1 MARDVYYDFHMHTIL
16 SDGALSA
23 VELIRRCAVNGCA
36 GMVIADHSG
45 PGTLARFI
53 NENGADCALAREF
66 WDIEAFAGVELTHV
80 PAPSI
85 ATLARRA
92 RELGAALVVVHG
104 ESPVEPV
111 EHGTNLAAASCPDVD
126 ILAHPGL
133 LTAEE
138 ARAARDNG
146 VFIEIS
152 ARKGHDMANGHV
164 VRVALDNGARLVVD
178 SDGHTPD
185 NILTPAWAEHVARCA
200 GVPDSMME
208 AVLVEG
214 PRELL
219 ERARTNS
226 RGDAW

>member
-16 SDGALSA
+16 SDGVLSA
-23 VELIRRCAVNGCA
+23 VELIRRCSVKGCA

-45 PGTLARFI
+45 PGTLDRFI
-53 NENGADCALAREF
+53 RENGADCAVAREF

-80 PAPSI
+80 PAASI

-92 RELGAALVVVHG
+92 KELGAALVVVHG

-111 EHGTNLAAASCPDVD
+111 EPGTNLAAARCPDVD

-138 ARAARDNG
+138 AQAARDNG

-164 VRVALDNGARLVVD
+164 VRVALESGARLVVD

-200 GVPDSMME
+200 GVPEGLME

-214 PRELL
+214 PLELL

-226 RGDAW
+226 RGDSW

>member
-16 SDGALSA
+16 SDGSLSA

-53 NENGADCALAREF
+53 QENGADCAIAREF
-66 WDIEAFAGVELTHV
+66 WGIEAFPGVELTHV
-80 PAPSI
+80 PAASI

-92 RELGAALVVVHG
+92 KELGAALVVVHG

-111 EHGTNLAAASCPDVD
+111 EPGTNLAAARCPDVD

-138 ARAARDNG
+138 AEAARESG

-164 VRVALDNGARLVVD
+164 VRVALENGARLVVD

-185 NILTPAWAEHVARCA
+185 NILTPRWAEHVARCA
-200 GVPDSMME
+200 GVPNSLME

-214 PRELL
+214 PLELL

-226 RGDAW
+226 RGDTW